1 MISFVV
7 YIHIFPYCEHGLS
20 SIPAFQLMTTK
31 SWLGPLYQMWWYQVT
46 IVRPPPPWAQY
57 ASMLGRESS
66 GAGSH
71 CSINLITFHFYSDPT
86 TTALA
91 ILLSLSWQTYL
102 IIWSQIFRNNGKGT
116 TNQQYQQ
123 TSLSLILFVGNIW
136 YLHNFGKQFSL
147 YLYSGHYIAATD
159 SSWPKFLAA
168 GSPLTTTTAPPA
180 DTVFI
185 TKWIFGLIQNVS
197 LMMHLLCSTLPY

>member
-7 YIHIFPYCEHGLS
+7 YISFHIVSMGF
-20 SIPAFQLMTTK
+20 PAFQHSSL
-31 SWLGPLYQMWWYQVT
+31 WLRKAGLGAWSSVSDVMISGDHCAAAAPLSTVCQH
-46 IVRPPPPWAQY
+46 
-57 ASMLGRESS
+57 ASRESS

-102 IIWSQIFRNNGKGT
+102 IIWPQIFRNNGKGT

-123 TSLSLILFVGNIW
+123 TSLSLILFVGNICTI
-136 YLHNFGKQFSL
+136 LENNF
-147 YLYSGHYIAATD
+147 
-159 SSWPKFLAA
+159 
-168 GSPLTTTTAPPA
+168 
-180 DTVFI
+180 
-185 TKWIFGLIQNVS
+185 
-197 LMMHLLCSTLPY
+197 CSI

>member
-1 MISFVV
+1 MQPFAKKRQFPW
-7 YIHIFPYCEHGLS
+7 IFSVKKKIEQIQ
-20 SIPAFQLMTTK
+20 SI
-31 SWLGPLYQMWWYQVT
+31 LGKRPHLRAKFKKGDIRCDDIRWPLYGR
-46 IVRPPPPWAQY
+46 RPPEH
-57 ASMLGRESS
+57 SMPARQQGELWSRV
-66 GAGSH
+66 

-91 ILLSLSWQTYL
+91 ALLSLSW
-102 IIWSQIFRNNGKGT
+102 QIFRNNGKGT

-168 GSPLTTTTAPPA
+168 ESPLTTTTAPPA

>member
-7 YIHIFPYCEHGLS
+7 YIYLSILWAWAFQHS
-20 SIPAFQLMTTK
+20 SIPAYDYEKLAWTSVSDVMISGDHCTAAA
-31 SWLGPLYQMWWYQVT
+31 PLSTVCQH
-46 IVRPPPPWAQY
+46 
-57 ASMLGRESS
+57 ASRESS

-91 ILLSLSWQTYL
+91 ALLSLSWQTYL
-102 IIWSQIFRNNGKGT
+102 IIWPQIFRNNGKGT

-136 YLHNFGKQFSL
+136 YLHNFGKQFLSI
-147 YLYSGHYIAATD
+147 YIA
-159 SSWPKFLAA
+159 
-168 GSPLTTTTAPPA
+168 
-180 DTVFI
+180 DTI
-185 TKWIFGLIQNVS
+185 
-197 LMMHLLCSTLPY
+197 